1 LTRFSLGDKI
11 KPLFKVNKTEIRY
24 LEEVTYMITKRE
36 ILEKS
41 KYSAFYVS
49 AFVKWTLF
57 SLIVGLA
64 GGGVGAGFS
73 HLISYV
79 TDIRMANEWLIYL
92 LPLGGIVIA
101 LIYHL
106 LKVEH
111 KGTNDVFEAVRSE
124 KKVPFS
130 LAPAITLGAGIT
142 HLLGG
147 SAGKE
152 GAALQ
157 LGGSIASLISK
168 AFRSDDKDRH
178 ILTVSGMSAVFSAV
192 FGTPMG
198 AAVFAVEVV
207 SVGYVSLSALYP
219 SFASALV
226 AYLIAVKLGVH
237 PERFN
242 VDLIPEVSAEYLLKV
257 LALAVIVALVSI
269 LFCLAMKY
277 SHEGFEKYIRNPYV
291 RAAVGGIAVI
301 VLTLMVGSKDYNGSG
316 LHIIEG
322 IFHGEEVSRLA
333 FLLKII
339 FTAVTIGSGFKGG
352 EIVPTLFIGATL
364 GFTVADIIGM
374 PVALSAAIAMV
385 ALFASVTNCPIAS
398 VFLAVELFGAEGL
411 LYYALAIFV
420 SFVLS
425 GYFSLYTGQKIVFSK
440 IKEETRGE

>member
-1 LTRFSLGDKI
+1 
-11 KPLFKVNKTEIRY
+11 
-24 LEEVTYMITKRE
+24 MITKRE

-57 SLIVGLA
+57 SLIVGVA
-64 GGGVGAGFS
+64 GGGIGAAFS

-79 TDIRMANEWLIYL
+79 TDVRMANEWLIYL
-92 LPLGGIVIA
+92 LSLGGVVIA

-207 SVGYVSLSALYP
+207 SVGHVSLSALYP

-226 AYLIAVKLGVH
+226 AYLTAVKLGVH

-269 LFCLAMKY
+269 VFCLAMKY
-277 SHEGFEKYIRNPYV
+277 SHKGFEKYIRNPYI
-291 RAAVGGIAVI
+291 RAAVGGVAVI
-301 VLTLMVGSKDYNGSG
+301 ALTFIVGSKDYNGSG

-364 GFTVADIIGM
+364 GFASADILGM
-374 PVALSAAIAMV
+374 PIAFSAAVAMV

-440 IKEETRGE
+440 IKEETRS

>member
-1 LTRFSLGDKI
+1 MTSKDI
-11 KPLFKVNKTEIRY
+11 K
-24 LEEVTYMITKRE
+24 
-36 ILEKS
+36 EKAKHS
-41 KYSAFYVS
+41 VFYVS
-49 AFVKWTLF
+49 AFVKWTFF
-57 SLIVGLA
+57 SLIIGAL
-64 GGGVGAGFS
+64 GGAVGAAFS

-79 TDIRMANEWLIYL
+79 TDVRMNNDWLIYL
-92 LPLGGIVIA
+92 LPLGGVVIA
-101 LIYHL
+101 FVYHI

-111 KGTNDVFEAVRSE
+111 KGTNDVFRAVRSE
-124 KKVPFS
+124 KKVPFT
-130 LAPAITLGAGIT
+130 LAPAITIGAGIT
-142 HLLGG
+142 HLVGG

-157 LGGSIASLISK
+157 LGGSIATVVSK
-168 AFRSDDKDRH
+168 AFRSDEKDRH
-178 ILTVSGMSAVFSAV
+178 ILTVSGMAAVFAAV

-226 AYLIAVKLGVH
+226 AYLVAVRLGVH

-242 VDLIPEVSAEYLLKV
+242 VDIIPEVSAEYLLKTV
-257 LALAVIVALVSI
+257 ALAAAVAVVSI
-269 LFCLAMKY
+269 VFCLAMKY
-277 SHEGFEKYIRNPYV
+277 SHKGFEKYIRNPYL
-291 RAAVGGIAVI
+291 RAVVGGIAVI
-301 VLTLMVGSKDYNGSG
+301 VLTLLVGTKDYNGSG

-322 IFHGEEVSRLA
+322 IFHGEEVSKIA

-364 GFTVADIIGM
+364 GYTMAGIVGL
-374 PVALSAAIAMV
+374 PVALCAAIGMV
-385 ALFASVTNCPIAS
+385 ALFASVTNCPIAT

-440 IKEETRGE
+440 IKEETRDAT